1 MLNKNIFSER
11 LKALRISKNL
21 NQNSLANA
29 IGIGK
34 SAISMIETGQRAVSV
49 DILVAL
55 ADYFNVSLDY
65 LTGTGLYSKEEQ
77 ILTHKAKIVHALN
90 QFYDTDFFTKVSA
103 FPDRVFMNIVASAV
117 KDIDFLDDEDA
128 PEITL
133 YPLVPAEAGRNFFST
148 LK

>member
-1 MLNKNIFSER
+1 MKIGQRLKELRKLNKVTQAQLSTAIGVTDR
-11 LKALRISKNL
+11 ALRRYESGENEPTMGVL
-21 NQNSLANA
+21 QSMANYF
-29 IGIGK
+29 
-34 SAISMIETGQRAVSV
+34 
-49 DILVAL
+49 DI
-55 ADYFNVSLDY
+55 SLDY

-77 ILTHKAKIVHALN
+77 VLTHKDEIVHALN

-133 YPLVPAEAGRNFFST
+133 YPLVPAEVGRNFFST